1 MRILLVEDDAILG
14 AAVADQIRSDGHS
27 VDHVTRLD
35 DAGTA
40 LKSSPFDLMLLDLML
55 PDGRGVPFLKDIRAK
70 GDVTP
75 VIILTALDQVSD
87 RIAGL
92 TAGADDYLAKPFDLD
107 ELSARIGSV
116 SRRYAGNPNPL
127 ITLGDIEVD
136 IAAKQIS
143 KAGKP
148 VILTSR
154 EWAIFEVL
162 LQRPNQIVTKTQ
174 LEEALYSFDDSIGSN
189 TIEVHVSHLRKKLG
203 KEVIV
208 TSRGLGY
215 RLGQP

>member
-148 VILTSR
+148 VVLTSR

-208 TSRGLGY
+208 TARGLGY